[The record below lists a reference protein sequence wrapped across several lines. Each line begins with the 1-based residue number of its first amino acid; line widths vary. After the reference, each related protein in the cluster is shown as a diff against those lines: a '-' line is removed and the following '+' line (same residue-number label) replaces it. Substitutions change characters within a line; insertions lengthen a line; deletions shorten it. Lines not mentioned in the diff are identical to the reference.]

1 MKLIM
6 HLAECEPGQHEDW
19 ERTTHS
25 AAVAGGAELCDGTK
39 YMASELFAD
48 EEVWIE
54 RAADVP
60 APVDSRPA
68 TLLHS
73 LRVGALMVDMLGEGM
88 RRAVEHDLSK
98 TEPPEVELFD
108 KMTPRLASLVYGTPA
123 YAASLAELGP
133 ALDHHYGHNPHHPE
147 HHARGVNGMTLVDLM
162 EMIADW
168 KASTERMG
176 GTGDLRKSV
185 RINMER
191 FGITDQLAEILL
203 NTAEHFGWI
212 EPEPAGGGQSDAVA

>member
-1 MKLIM
+1 MTTKLVM
-6 HLAECEPGQHEDW
+6 HLAECEPAGKGW
-19 ERTTHS
+19 ERITLREVSDRET
-25 AAVAGGAELCDGTK
+25 ELCDGTK
-39 YMASELFAD
+39 YMENELYPD

-54 RAADVP
+54 QVADVP
-60 APVDSRPA
+60 APIDSRPA

-108 KMTPRLASLVYGTPA
+108 KMTPRLATLTYGSPE
-123 YAASLAELGP
+123 YAASLAELKP
-133 ALDHHYGHNPHHPE
+133 ALDHHYAVSRHHPE
-147 HHARGVNGMTLVDLM
+147 HFGDRGINGMTLVDLM
-162 EMIADW
+162 ELIADW

-185 RINMER
+185 RINMAR
-191 FGITDQLAEILL
+191 FGISDQLAEILL

-212 EPEPAGGGQSDAVA
+212 EPEPSA